1 MKQYPSI
8 FNDVIG
14 PVMVGPSSS
23 HTAASVRIG
32 NILRQLTKAEGPLS
46 VDFDFDINSSLAT
59 TYNTQ
64 GVDQGLAAGL
74 IGLQAHRAEVVSGL
88 ELAAKEGL
96 NISFNVKDIGPGHP
110 NTYYISLKSKNGRK
124 LELKALSTGGGMF
137 EVIEFEGFPV
147 SITGGFFEILL
158 ISGKPLGIEQRLKIK
173 RMENAEI
180 IEINGHKGVMYQ
192 IKSQTPFEYIPIL
205 PDCTMYSITP
215 VLPVSSQLNPQ
226 VPFATAEEALKYNE
240 KGLQLWELACIYES
254 VRSGLCEEA
263 VLDEMVKLIDL
274 LFDSLDRHMDI
285 EIPGRILQSQSQYLE
300 GKSLL
305 GGILIKNI
313 IYCVTRFM
321 EIKSSGGVFVAAP
334 TAGSCGCLPGTVFA
348 LSKEYEL
355 GRSDMAK
362 CMLAAGLIGV
372 FIAHSSTFSAEVCGC
387 QAECGA
393 ASGMC
398 AAACAQVLELDADK
412 SFAAASMALQ
422 NIFGMIC
429 DPVANRVEVP
439 CLGKNIMAAMNALS
453 SANMAAAGFD
463 QVIPL
468 DETILAMDTVGK
480 SLPMELR
487 CTGLGGLSKTPAAEK
502 IRKRL
507 GER

>member
-1 MKQYPSI
+1 MNMK
-8 FNDVIG
+8 ND
-14 PVMVGPSSS
+14 
-23 HTAASVRIG
+23 
-32 NILRQLTKAEGPLS
+32 
-46 VDFDFDINSSLAT
+46 F
-59 TYNTQ
+59 
-64 GVDQGLAAGL
+64 
-74 IGLQAHRAEVVSGL
+74 
-88 ELAAKEGL
+88 L
-96 NISFNVKDIGPGHP
+96 NKR
-110 NTYYISLKSKNGRK
+110 SLKFGSYSV
-124 LELKALSTGGGMF
+124 ALTAI
-137 EVIEFEGFPV
+137 VIAAV
-147 SITGGFFEILL
+147 VILNA
-158 ISGKPLGIEQRLKIK
+158 IVGATQIRDRLKIDLT
-173 RMENAEI
+173 
-180 IEINGHKGVMYQ
+180 
-192 IKSQTPFEYIPIL
+192 SQKL
-205 PDCTMYSITP
+205 YSIGEKTDE
-215 VLPVSSQLNPQ
+215 VLKELNQ
-226 VPFATAEEALKYNE
+226 
-240 KGLQLWELACIYES
+240 
-254 VRSGLCEEA
+254 
-263 VLDEMVKLIDL
+263 
-274 LFDSLDRHMDI
+274 DI

-412 SFAAASMALQ
+412 CFAAASMALQ